1 MWSDSKKKWL
11 SCVSDFEAYWL
22 ASKWLRWKIDY
33 LESRAVITELIFSRK
48 LYLWRK
54 KFHVELPKPDNQ
66 QLLMGTRMF
75 EMINLSMPYCRKDV
89 QVSVM
94 CSIKTSSNFSCS
106 YLSTWWTCG
115 LKKSS
120 LGFLLA
126 LPDSGFLFCP
136 WRARSSF
143 LESSSWK
150 NAIANPKLN
159 LFQPWQALGGRL
171 QGGAKAHWCCH
182 RCKRSLCNTSCT
194 LLFHLEAFQSIAS

>member
-1 MWSDSKKKWL
+1 MALEVHKSVVNPRDTRSSFTVLMMSVISFITSSALL
-11 SCVSDFEAYWL
+11 ST
-22 ASKWLRWKIDY
+22 I
-33 LESRAVITELIFSRK
+33 LESEVGCFTFTFLVRTLISLWK
-48 LYLWRK
+48 L
-54 KFHVELPKPDNQ
+54 
-66 QLLMGTRMF
+66 
-75 EMINLSMPYCRKDV
+75 SPYWWKDV

-94 CSIKTSSNFSCS
+94 CSMRASSNFSWS

-126 LPDSGFLFCP
+126 LPSPDSGFLFCP

-194 LLFHLEAFQSIAS
+194 LLFHLEAFRSIAS

>member
-1 MWSDSKKKWL
+1 MKSLCRGWMDWTDGSYPLDCYNCHKYSSFSTQRSLGACTKCTQSSYLSQISQIIFVEKK
-11 SCVSDFEAYWL
+11 C
-22 ASKWLRWKIDY
+22 
-33 LESRAVITELIFSRK
+33 
-48 LYLWRK
+48 
-54 KFHVELPKPDNQ
+54 HVELPKPDNQ

-94 CSIKTSSNFSCS
+94 CSIKASSNFSCS

-136 WRARSSF
+136 
-143 LESSSWK
+143 
-150 NAIANPKLN
+150 
-159 LFQPWQALGGRL
+159 
-171 QGGAKAHWCCH
+171 
-182 RCKRSLCNTSCT
+182 
-194 LLFHLEAFQSIAS
+194 